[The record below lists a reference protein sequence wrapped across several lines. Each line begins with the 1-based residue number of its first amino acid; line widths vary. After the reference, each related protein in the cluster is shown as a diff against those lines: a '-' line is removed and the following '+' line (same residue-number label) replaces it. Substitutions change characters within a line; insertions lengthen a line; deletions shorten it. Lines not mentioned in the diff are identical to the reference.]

1 MGKYLG
7 STGLTYL
14 WGKIKSIFVT
24 KTELAGHPTGRIY
37 YGTCSTTANTYTKVA
52 TVDTFPLDEDD
63 KPLVGTV
70 VAIKYTVTNTYKTEG
85 QTYAL
90 NVNNTGAYSMYY
102 NNAAVATSTS
112 ANTLVAGYKNR
123 HVFYVFNGT
132 QWVWL
137 SAGYDTNT
145 TYSGMTQAEVDAGTG
160 TTARLITPA
169 RLRDNFYTE
178 GEVDTLLGSK
188 ANSNDLAT
196 VATSGSYND
205 LDDTPTIP
213 TVPTNVSAFN
223 NDAGY
228 LTSYTETDPTVPA
241 WAKQSTKPSY
251 TAQEVGAL
259 PDSTTIPTK
268 VSDLTNDSGFT
279 SNTGT
284 ITGITMNGASKGT
297 SGVVDLGTV
306 LTEHQSLAGKQD
318 VINDLATIRSG
329 AALGATAVQT
339 ETDPV
344 YSASAASGITSSNI
358 TSWNGKAEKIAEIN
372 HGTSN
377 TTFALTP
384 NIHHVWGEVTSLTL
398 TLATGEAGVAN
409 EYMFRFYS
417 GTTPTTLN
425 LPSTVQW
432 VQPLTCQQDKYY
444 EVSIINNLA
453 VYITSGMAAAESSGG
468 TPEYA
473 TKDWVTNKIETE
485 IDGGYYYV

>member
-1 MGKYLG
+1 MEHILDKI
-7 STGLTYL
+7 GLTYF
-14 WGKIKSIFVT
+14 WGKIKATFAKKS
-24 KTELAGHPTGRIY
+24 ELEAHPTARIY
-37 YGTCSTTANTYTKVA
+37 MGSCSTAAATNPKVC
-52 TVDTFPLDEDD
+52 TVEAFPLDANG
-63 KPLVGTV
+63 KPLVGTLISV
-70 VAIKYTVTNTYKTEG
+70 KFSATNTSTSTTP
-85 QTYAL
+85 QL
-90 NVNNTGAYSMYY
+90 NVNDTGAIRIWY
-102 NNAAVATSTS
+102 NNAVLATAKS
-112 ANTLVAGYKNR
+112 AYAGYANR
-123 HVFYVFNGT
+123 YINYMYDGTYWVFLGHSTDN
-132 QWVWL
+132 
-137 SAGYDTNT
+137 NT
-145 TYSGMTQAEVDAGTG
+145 TYSALTQAKIDAGTE
-160 TTARLITPA
+160 TTGRLISA
-169 RLRDNFYTE
+169 DLLRDNFYTE
-178 GEVDTLLGSK
+178 GEVDDLLASK

-213 TVPTNVSAFN
+213 SAVTESTVS
-223 NDAGY
+223 G
-228 LTSYTETDPTVPA
+228 
-241 WAKQSTKPSY
+241 W
-251 TAQEVGAL
+251 
-259 PDSTTIPTK
+259 
-268 VSDLTNDSGFT
+268 GFT
-279 SNTGT
+279 KNTGT

-297 SGVVDLGTV
+297 SGVVNLGTV

-318 VINDLATIRSG
+318 VISDLATIRSG

-372 HGTSN
+372 HGTSD

-398 TLATGEAGVAN
+398 TLATGEAGIAN

-417 GTTPTTLN
+417 GSTPTTLN

-444 EVSIINNLA
+444 EVSIIDNLA
-453 VYITSGMAAAESSGG
+453 VYITSGMVAAESSGG